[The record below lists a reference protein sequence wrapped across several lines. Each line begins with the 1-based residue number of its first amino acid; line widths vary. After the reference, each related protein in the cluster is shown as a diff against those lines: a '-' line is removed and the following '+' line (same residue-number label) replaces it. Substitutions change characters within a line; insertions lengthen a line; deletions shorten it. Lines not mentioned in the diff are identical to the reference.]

1 MAYNS
6 RYQYET
12 SPRKLQPEYEPIK
25 KKYPKKSTAR
35 KINTN
40 TKSKAKTKPKRK
52 LKMQVKMLAY
62 VAIGFIIL
70 FAISYR
76 NSVINEKFSEIK
88 SLQSDLA
95 QVEKENE
102 QLEVNIENNLN
113 LQTVEQAAKEMLGM
127 QKLENSQ
134 TVYINLPKQ
143 DYIEPATEEIV
154 QGENEN
160 WFQKVINFITGK

>member
-1 MAYNS
+1 MAYNN

-25 KKYPKKSTAR
+25 KRYPKKSTAR
-35 KINTN
+35 KTRVE
-40 TKSKAKTKPKRK
+40 TKSKAKPKTKRK
-52 LKMQVKMLAY
+52 LKMQVKIICY
-62 VAIGFIIL
+62 VAVGFIIL

-76 NSVINEKFSEIK
+76 NSIINEKFSEIK

-113 LQTVEQAAKEMLGM
+113 LQTIEQSAKEMLGM

-134 TVYINLPKQ
+134 TVYVNLPKQ
-143 DYIEPATEEIV
+143 DYVEPATEEIV
-154 QGENEN
+154 QEDNEN
-160 WFQKVINFITGK
+160 WFQKLLDKLK

>member
-1 MAYNS
+1 MAYNN

-12 SPRKLQPEYEPIK
+12 SPRKLKPEYEPIK
-25 KKYPKKSTAR
+25 KRYPKNSTAR
-35 KINTN
+35 KTRVE
-40 TKSKAKTKPKRK
+40 TKSKAKPKTKRK
-52 LKMQVKMLAY
+52 LKMQVKVLGY
-62 VAIGFIIL
+62 VAVGFIIL

-76 NSVINEKFSEIK
+76 NSIINEKFSEIK

-113 LQTVEQAAKEMLGM
+113 LQTIEQSAKEMLGM

-134 TVYINLPKQ
+134 TVYVNLPKQ
-143 DYIEPATEEIV
+143 DYVEVEA
-154 QGENEN
+154 
-160 WFQKVINFITGK
+160 KRS

>member
-12 SPRKLQPEYEPIK
+12 SPRKLQPEYEPRP

-35 KINTN
+35 KAQVTPNKRAKQQPKKQL
-40 TKSKAKTKPKRK
+40 KSK
-52 LKMQVKMLAY
+52 VKVMAY
-62 VAIGFIIL
+62 VMIGFIIL

-88 SLQSDLA
+88 TLKSNLA
-95 QVEKENE
+95 TIQKENE

-113 LQTVEQAAKEMLGM
+113 LQTVEQSAKELLGM

-134 TVYINLPKQ
+134 TVYISLPKE
-143 DYIEPATEEIV
+143 DYVEPATEEIV
-154 QGENEN
+154 EEDNSN
-160 WFQKVINFITGK
+160 WFEKVINFITGK